1 MLGSNTEDVVGFLIN
16 CFSSFTVKGSSVEN
30 NKLDILWSLNG
41 LLVGQGMNLRID
53 EFFRNY
59 MVVFWSN
66 LSRLNNL
73 LIILNITMFF
83 LSGLIA
89 QGYFYTF
96 YSIGCFAF
104 VAILTILPVPFIGRL
119 WFYLLNLLIEFAGI
133 YFLVASII
141 YWVQAGGQVPT

>member
-1 MLGSNTEDVVGFLIN
+1 
-16 CFSSFTVKGSSVEN
+16 
-30 NKLDILWSLNG
+30 
-41 LLVGQGMNLRID
+41 MNLKID
-53 EFFRNY
+53 ESFGNN
-59 MVVFWSN
+59 MVIFWAN

-73 LIILNITMFF
+73 LIIVNITMFF

-119 WFYLLNLLIEFAGI
+119 WLYLLNLLIEFVGV
-133 YFLVASII
+133 YFLLASII
-141 YWVQAGGQVPT
+141 YWIQAGGQVPN

>member
-1 MLGSNTEDVVGFLIN
+1 MGESMYF
-16 CFSSFTVKGSSVEN
+16 
-30 NKLDILWSLNG
+30 
-41 LLVGQGMNLRID
+41 RID
-53 EFFRNY
+53 ESFRNY
-59 MVVFWSN
+59 MVIFWAN

-104 VAILTILPVPFIGRL
+104 VAILMILPVPFIGRL
-119 WFYLLNLLIEFAGI
+119 WFYLLNLLIEFVGI

-141 YWVQAGGQVPT
+141 YWVRAGGQLGT

>member
-1 MLGSNTEDVVGFLIN
+1 MYF
-16 CFSSFTVKGSSVEN
+16 
-30 NKLDILWSLNG
+30 
-41 LLVGQGMNLRID
+41 RID
-53 EFFRNY
+53 ESFRNY
-59 MVVFWSN
+59 MVIFWAN

-104 VAILTILPVPFIGRL
+104 VAILMILPVPFIGRL
-119 WFYLLNLLIEFAGI
+119 WFYLLNLLIEFVGI

-141 YWVQAGGQVPT
+141 YWVRAGGQLGT

>member
-1 MLGSNTEDVVGFLIN
+1 MYF
-16 CFSSFTVKGSSVEN
+16 
-30 NKLDILWSLNG
+30 
-41 LLVGQGMNLRID
+41 RID
-53 EFFRNY
+53 ESFKNY
-59 MVVFWSN
+59 MVIFWAN

-104 VAILTILPVPFIGRL
+104 VAILMILPVPFIGRL
-119 WFYLLNLLIEFAGI
+119 WFYLLNLLIEFVGI

-141 YWVQAGGQVPT
+141 YWVRAGGQLGT

>member
-1 MLGSNTEDVVGFLIN
+1 MYF
-16 CFSSFTVKGSSVEN
+16 
-30 NKLDILWSLNG
+30 
-41 LLVGQGMNLRID
+41 RID
-53 EFFRNY
+53 ESFKNY
-59 MVVFWSN
+59 MVIFWAN

-96 YSIGCFAF
+96 YSIGCFTF
-104 VAILTILPVPFIGRL
+104 VAILMILPVSFIGRL
-119 WFYLLNLLIEFAGI
+119 WFYLLNLLIEFVGI

-141 YWVQAGGQVPT
+141 YWVRAGGQLGT

>member
-1 MLGSNTEDVVGFLIN
+1 M
-16 CFSSFTVKGSSVEN
+16 
-30 NKLDILWSLNG
+30 
-41 LLVGQGMNLRID
+41 GQDMYFKID
-53 EFFRNY
+53 ESFKNY
-59 MVVFWSN
+59 MVIFWAN

-104 VAILTILPVPFIGRL
+104 VAILTILPVPFISRL
-119 WFYLLNLLIEFAGI
+119 WFYLLNLIVEFIGI

-141 YWVQAGGQVPT
+141 YWVRAGGQV

>member
-1 MLGSNTEDVVGFLIN
+1 MYF
-16 CFSSFTVKGSSVEN
+16 
-30 NKLDILWSLNG
+30 
-41 LLVGQGMNLRID
+41 RID
-53 EFFRNY
+53 ESFRNY
-59 MVVFWSN
+59 MVIFWAN

-104 VAILTILPVPFIGRL
+104 VAILMILPVPFIGRL
-119 WFYLLNLLIEFAGI
+119 WFYLLNLLIEFVGI
-133 YFLVASII
+133 YFLLASII
-141 YWVQAGGQVPT
+141 YWVRAGGQLGT